1 MNINGNYELFQ
12 KHLIIKLH
20 PDPNDL
26 DITNYIKEEYPDV
39 TVIKTGDMKELIQN
53 CELFLC
59 IDISTAIL
67 EAQLLQKPTI
77 SISVK
82 ENLGLSKSKVF
93 EYCVRTDVSHLENYF
108 NKIFNNLEFRNNL
121 V

>member
-1 MNINGNYELFQ
+1 
-12 KHLIIKLH
+12 
-20 PDPNDL
+20 
-26 DITNYIKEEYPDV
+26 
-39 TVIKTGDMKELIQN
+39 MKELIQN

-121 V
+121 VLDGTKFLNKYLFSKKSASENFINFLNNY

>member
-1 MNINGNYELFQ
+1 
-12 KHLIIKLH
+12 
-20 PDPNDL
+20 
-26 DITNYIKEEYPDV
+26 
-39 TVIKTGDMKELIQN
+39 MKELIQN

-93 EYCVRTDVSHLENYF
+93 EYCVRTDVNHLENYF
-108 NKIFNNLEFRNNL
+108 DKIFNNLKFKNNL
-121 V
+121 VLDGTKFLNEYLLRKNSASQNFINFLNNH